1 MNVDQQQQP
10 QPQPHTDDEPLYAWS
25 TYQVSGGVEG
35 SGPSGTCRAER
46 TARACLEAALQA
58 AVVHSHAYSW
68 GQLSRVS
75 ADVELPFHLWSR
87 APVAWAEPGPSDTV
101 TWRPGPAPHPQ

>member
-1 MNVDQQQQP
+1 MNVDQQHQP
-10 QPQPHTDDEPLYAWS
+10 RIEDELLYAWS
-25 TYQVSGGVEG
+25 TFQLSGGVEG

-58 AVVHSHAYSW
+58 AAAHSGGYSW

-75 ADVELPFHLWSR
+75 ADDDLPFHLWAR
-87 APVAWAEPGPSDTV
+87 DPVAWAEPGPSESV
-101 TWRPGPAPHPQ
+101 TWRPGAAPHPQ

>member
-1 MNVDQQQQP
+1 MNVDQQY
-10 QPQPHTDDEPLYAWS
+10 QPHTEDELLYAWS
-25 TYQVSGGVEG
+25 TFQLCDGVEG

-58 AVVHSHAYSW
+58 TAAHSGAYSW

-75 ADVELPFHLWSR
+75 ADVELPFHLWAR
-87 APVAWAEPGPSDTV
+87 DPVAWAEPGPSATV
-101 TWRPGPAPHPQ
+101 TWRPGEAPRPQ